1 MKFRKTR
8 GIRRPSGLFAMSGN
22 RRFTLNT
29 NQSRRIMQMKKAL
42 ALILALLFV
51 LSLAGCKK
59 KTGGNET
66 GNQGEF
72 VYGLATEIDNFDPF
86 VATTADA
93 KSIYFNIYE
102 GLTRVSPDGTF
113 VPAVASEVTVS
124 DDTKVYT
131 FKLRDNVYFHNGNRV
146 TMEDVLYSVKH
157 AMDSALT
164 GYSNIASFRTEDS
177 KTLVI
182 TLTNGST
189 DFLANASAPIIPA
202 DSDNNGEHA
211 LKPIG
216 TGPYAFSEY
225 AVQDHV
231 TLVKNEQYWG
241 EPASLDKIT
250 IRFIASS
257 SELLVNYQAGAIDG
271 FTANAG
277 ITEQVD
283 KNTSVINV
291 GNSNAV
297 QMLALNNSAAPFD
310 NEKVRKAVCYA
321 VNSDEI
327 IDLVNYGYG
336 VKIGSAVIPGL
347 SAFFDDSLP
356 SVYDVDPEKAKTLL
370 KEAGYP
376 DGFSFTVKVPSVYQV
391 HVDTAQV
398 IINQLAKVGITMN
411 IQEVDWPTWL
421 EKVYTNRDYEAT
433 IISVDGSIASPTAF
447 LSRYVS
453 DAHNNF
459 VNFKSPAFD
468 AVYAKAV
475 AAVDQSEREQLFK
488 EAQKVLSDEAASVYI
503 QDISNILVY
512 RNDFTGFKDYP
523 LYAVDFAAISRVAK

>member
-1 MKFRKTR
+1 
-8 GIRRPSGLFAMSGN
+8 
-22 RRFTLNT
+22 
-29 NQSRRIMQMKKAL
+29 MKKTL
-42 ALILALLFV
+42 ALILAVLFV
-51 LSLAGCKK
+51 LSLTGCKK
-59 KTGGNET
+59 KTAGST
-66 GNQGEF
+66 GSGEF
-72 VYGLATEIDNFDPF
+72 IYGLATEIDNFDPF

-124 DDTKVYT
+124 DDAKVYT
-131 FKLRDNVYFHNGNRV
+131 FKLRDNVYFHNGNPV
-146 TMEDVLYSVKH
+146 TMDDVLYSVQH
-157 AMDSALT
+157 AIDSALT
-164 GYSNIASFRTEDS
+164 GYGNIASYEATDS

-189 DFLANASAPIIPA
+189 DFIANASSAIVPK

-211 LKPIG
+211 LAPVG

-231 TLVKNEQYWG
+231 TLVKNDKYWG

-257 SELLVNYQAGAIDG
+257 SELLVNYQAGAING

-283 KNTSVINV
+283 KNASVINV

-310 NEKVRKAVCYA
+310 NVKVRQAVSYA
-321 VNSDEI
+321 IDSDEI
-327 IDLVNYGYG
+327 IDMVNYGYG
-336 VKIGSAVIPGL
+336 VKIGSAMIPGL
-347 SAFFDDSLP
+347 SAFFDDSLS
-356 SVYDVDPEKAKTLL
+356 SVYDVNLEKAKALL

-398 IINQLAKVGITMN
+398 IVNQLAKVGITMK

-447 LSRYVS
+447 LARYVS
-453 DAHNNF
+453 TAHNNF
-459 VNFKSPAFD
+459 VNFNSADFD

-475 AAVDQSEREQLFK
+475 AAVGQAERVQLFK
-488 EAQKVLSDEAASVYI
+488 EAQKVISDEAASVYI

-512 RNDFTGFKDYP
+512 TSAFTGFKDYP
-523 LYAVDFAAISRVAK
+523 LYAVDFAAIARAAK

>member
-1 MKFRKTR
+1 
-8 GIRRPSGLFAMSGN
+8 
-22 RRFTLNT
+22 
-29 NQSRRIMQMKKAL
+29 MKKTL
-42 ALILALLFV
+42 ALILAALLVF
-51 LSLAGCKK
+51 SLAGCKK
-59 KTGGNET
+59 KTGGSET
-66 GNQGEF
+66 VKNEF

-102 GLTRVSPDGTF
+102 GLTRVSSDGTF
-113 VPAVASEVTVS
+113 VPAVASEVSVS
-124 DDTKVYT
+124 DDAKVYT
-131 FKLRDNVYFHNGNRV
+131 FKLRDNVYFHNGNPV
-146 TMEDVLYSVKH
+146 TMDDVLYSVKH
-157 AMDSALT
+157 AIDSALT
-164 GYSNIASFRTEDS
+164 GYGNIASFNTVDS

-182 TLTNGST
+182 TLTDGST
-189 DFLANASAPIIPA
+189 DFIANVSAPIIPK

-211 LKPIG
+211 LAPIG

-231 TLVKNEQYWG
+231 TLVKNDKYWG

-250 IRFIASS
+250 VRFIASS
-257 SELLVNYQAGAIDG
+257 SELLVNYQSGAIDG

-297 QMLALNNSAAPFD
+297 QMLALNNSVAPFD
-310 NEKVRKAVCYA
+310 NIKVRQAVSYA
-321 VNSDEI
+321 VDSNEI

-336 VKIGSAVIPGL
+336 VKIGSAMIPGL
-347 SAFFDDSLP
+347 SAFFDDSLS
-356 SVYDVDPEKAKTLL
+356 SVYDVNVEKAKALL

-398 IINQLAKVGITMN
+398 IINQLKKVGITMA

-453 DAHNNF
+453 TAHNNF

-468 AVYAKAV
+468 EVYGRAV

-488 EAQKVLSDEAASVYI
+488 KAQKVISDEAASVYI

-512 RNDFTGFKDYP
+512 SKDFTGFRDYP
-523 LYAVDFAAISRVAK
+523 LYAVDFSAISRAAK

>member
-1 MKFRKTR
+1 
-8 GIRRPSGLFAMSGN
+8 
-22 RRFTLNT
+22 
-29 NQSRRIMQMKKAL
+29 MKKTL
-42 ALILALLFV
+42 ALILAVLFV
-51 LSLAGCKK
+51 LSLTGCKK
-59 KTGGNET
+59 KTAGST
-66 GNQGEF
+66 GSGEF
-72 VYGLATEIDNFDPF
+72 IYGLATEIDNFDPF
-86 VATTADA
+86 VATTADV

-124 DDTKVYT
+124 DDAKVYT
-131 FKLRDNVYFHNGNRV
+131 FKLRDNVYFHNGNPV
-146 TMEDVLYSVKH
+146 TMDDVLYSVQH
-157 AMDSALT
+157 AIDSALT
-164 GYSNIASFRTEDS
+164 GYGNIASYEATDS

-189 DFLANASAPIIPA
+189 DFIANASSAIVPK

-211 LKPIG
+211 LAPVG

-231 TLVKNEQYWG
+231 TLVKNDKYGG

-257 SELLVNYQAGAIDG
+257 SELLVNYQAGAING

-283 KNTSVINV
+283 KNASVINV

-310 NEKVRKAVCYA
+310 NVKVRQAVSYA
-321 VNSDEI
+321 IDSDEI
-327 IDLVNYGYG
+327 IDMVNYGYG
-336 VKIGSAVIPGL
+336 VKIGSAMIPGL
-347 SAFFDDSLP
+347 SAFFDDSLS
-356 SVYDVDPEKAKTLL
+356 SVYDVNLEKAKALL

-398 IINQLAKVGITMN
+398 IVNQLAKVGITMK

-453 DAHNNF
+453 TAHNNF
-459 VNFKSPAFD
+459 VNFNSADFD

-475 AAVDQSEREQLFK
+475 AAVDQAERVQLFK
-488 EAQKVLSDEAASVYI
+488 EAQKVISDEAASVYI

-512 RNDFTGFKDYP
+512 TSAFTGFKDYP
-523 LYAVDFAAISRVAK
+523 LYAVDFAAIARAAK

>member
-1 MKFRKTR
+1 
-8 GIRRPSGLFAMSGN
+8 
-22 RRFTLNT
+22 
-29 NQSRRIMQMKKAL
+29 MKKTL
-42 ALILALLFV
+42 ALILAVLFV
-51 LSLAGCKK
+51 LSLTGCKK
-59 KTGGNET
+59 KTAGST
-66 GNQGEF
+66 GSGEF
-72 VYGLATEIDNFDPF
+72 IYGLATEIDNFDPF

-124 DDTKVYT
+124 DDAKVYT
-131 FKLRDNVYFHNGNRV
+131 FKLRDNVYFHNGNPV
-146 TMEDVLYSVKH
+146 TMDDVLYSVQH
-157 AMDSALT
+157 AIDSALT
-164 GYSNIASFRTEDS
+164 GYGNIASYEATDS

-189 DFLANASAPIIPA
+189 DFIANASSAIVPK

-211 LKPIG
+211 LAPVG

-231 TLVKNEQYWG
+231 TLVKNDKYWG

-257 SELLVNYQAGAIDG
+257 SELLVNYQAGAING

-283 KNTSVINV
+283 KNASVINV

-310 NEKVRKAVCYA
+310 NVKVRQAVSYA
-321 VNSDEI
+321 IDSDEI
-327 IDLVNYGYG
+327 IDMVYYGYG
-336 VKIGSAVIPGL
+336 VKIGSAMIPGL
-347 SAFFDDSLP
+347 SAFFDDSLS
-356 SVYDVDPEKAKTLL
+356 SVYDVNLEKAKALL

-398 IINQLAKVGITMN
+398 IVNQLAKVGITMK

-447 LSRYVS
+447 LARYVS
-453 DAHNNF
+453 TAHNNF
-459 VNFKSPAFD
+459 VNFNSADFD

-475 AAVDQSEREQLFK
+475 AAVDQAERVQLFK
-488 EAQKVLSDEAASVYI
+488 EAQKVISDEAASVYI

-512 RNDFTGFKDYP
+512 TSAFTGFKDYP
-523 LYAVDFAAISRVAK
+523 LYAVDFAAIARAAK

>member
-1 MKFRKTR
+1 
-8 GIRRPSGLFAMSGN
+8 
-22 RRFTLNT
+22 
-29 NQSRRIMQMKKAL
+29 MKKTL
-42 ALILALLFV
+42 ALILAVLFV
-51 LSLAGCKK
+51 LSLTGCKK
-59 KTGGNET
+59 KTAGST
-66 GNQGEF
+66 GSGEF
-72 VYGLATEIDNFDPF
+72 IYGLATEIDNFDPF

-124 DDTKVYT
+124 DDAKVYT
-131 FKLRDNVYFHNGNRV
+131 FKLRDNVYFHNGNPV
-146 TMEDVLYSVKH
+146 TMDDVLYSVQH
-157 AMDSALT
+157 AIDSALT
-164 GYSNIASFRTEDS
+164 GYGNIASYEATDS

-189 DFLANASAPIIPA
+189 DFIANASSAIVPK

-211 LKPIG
+211 LAPVG

-231 TLVKNEQYWG
+231 TLVKNDKYWG

-257 SELLVNYQAGAIDG
+257 SELLVNYQAGAING

-283 KNTSVINV
+283 KNASVINV

-310 NEKVRKAVCYA
+310 NVKVRQAVSYA
-321 VNSDEI
+321 IDSDEI
-327 IDLVNYGYG
+327 IDMVNYGYG
-336 VKIGSAVIPGL
+336 VKIGSAMIPGL
-347 SAFFDDSLP
+347 SAFFDDSLS
-356 SVYDVDPEKAKTLL
+356 SVYDVNLEKAKALL

-398 IINQLAKVGITMN
+398 IVNQLAKVGITMK

-447 LSRYVS
+447 LARYVS
-453 DAHNNF
+453 TAHNNF
-459 VNFKSPAFD
+459 VNFNSADFD

-475 AAVDQSEREQLFK
+475 AAVDQAERVQLFK
-488 EAQKVLSDEAASVYI
+488 EAQKVISDEAASVYI

-512 RNDFTGFKDYP
+512 TSAFTGFKDYP
-523 LYAVDFAAISRVAK
+523 LYAVDFAAIARAAK

>member
-1 MKFRKTR
+1 
-8 GIRRPSGLFAMSGN
+8 
-22 RRFTLNT
+22 
-29 NQSRRIMQMKKAL
+29 MKKTL
-42 ALILALLFV
+42 ALILAVLFV
-51 LSLAGCKK
+51 LSLTGCKK
-59 KTGGNET
+59 KTAGST
-66 GNQGEF
+66 GSGEF
-72 VYGLATEIDNFDPF
+72 IYGLATEIDNFDPF

-124 DDTKVYT
+124 DDAKVYT
-131 FKLRDNVYFHNGNRV
+131 FKLRDNVYFHNGNPV
-146 TMEDVLYSVKH
+146 TMDDVLYSVQH
-157 AMDSALT
+157 AIDSALT
-164 GYSNIASFRTEDS
+164 GYGNIASYEATDS

-189 DFLANASAPIIPA
+189 DFIANASSAIVPK

-211 LKPIG
+211 LAPVG

-231 TLVKNEQYWG
+231 TLVKNDKYWG

-257 SELLVNYQAGAIDG
+257 SELLVNYQAGAING

-283 KNTSVINV
+283 KNASVINV

-297 QMLALNNSAAPFD
+297 QMLALNNSSAPFD
-310 NEKVRKAVCYA
+310 NVKVRQAVSYA
-321 VNSDEI
+321 IDSDEI
-327 IDLVNYGYG
+327 IDMVNYGYG
-336 VKIGSAVIPGL
+336 VKIGSAMIPGL
-347 SAFFDDSLP
+347 SAFFDDSLS
-356 SVYDVDPEKAKTLL
+356 SVYDVNLEKAKALL

-398 IINQLAKVGITMN
+398 IVNQLAKVGITMK

-447 LSRYVS
+447 LARYVS
-453 DAHNNF
+453 TAHNNF
-459 VNFKSPAFD
+459 VNFNSADFD

-475 AAVDQSEREQLFK
+475 AAVDQAERVQLFK
-488 EAQKVLSDEAASVYI
+488 EAQKVISDEAASVYI

-512 RNDFTGFKDYP
+512 TSAFTGFKDYP
-523 LYAVDFAAISRVAK
+523 LYAVDFAAIARAAK